1 MGAAELPVSRRPHTM
16 SAAAEKRLAT
26 VPAVKARV
34 MVEGEDTAKVELY
47 ANDIAQLLE
56 RSLRS

>member
-1 MGAAELPVSRRPHTM
+1 
-16 SAAAEKRLAT
+16 
-26 VPAVKARV
+26 
-34 MVEGEDTAKVELY
+34 MVEGENTAKVELY

>member
-26 VPAVKARV
+26 VPAVKASV
-34 MVEGEDTAKVELY
+34 MVD
-47 ANDIAQLLE
+47 
-56 RSLRS
+56 RSAGVMATVSLNPPTGL